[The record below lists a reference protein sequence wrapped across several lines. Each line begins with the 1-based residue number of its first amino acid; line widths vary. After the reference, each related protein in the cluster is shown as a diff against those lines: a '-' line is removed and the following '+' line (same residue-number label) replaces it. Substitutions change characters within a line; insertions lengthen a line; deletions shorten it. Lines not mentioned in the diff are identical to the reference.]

1 MFEEHGWVGDL
12 LYPGDNGGKDCTVRE
27 ESRSSKASENPG
39 GETIQRCVLHKM
51 LRSPIET
58 TTKCNSS
65 STNPILTKQAVMCEG
80 KSALA
85 VALEHPDLQ
94 ELEHQIELRCDGRRQ
109 VKGLDPRDAGPPPM
123 QLEVVRE
130 PSPKVWWS
138 QPIL

>member
-1 MFEEHGWVGDL
+1 MFEEHGWIGDL

-27 ESRSSKASENPG
+27 ESRSSTQLCA
-39 GETIQRCVLHKM
+39 LHKM

-80 KSALA
+80 KSALE
-85 VALEHPDLQ
+85 VALQHPDLQ
-94 ELEHQIELRCDGRRQ
+94 ELEHQIEARWDGRCH
-109 VKGLDPRDAGPPPM
+109 VKGLNPRDAGPPPL

-130 PSPKVWWS
+130 PSSKVW
-138 QPIL
+138 

>member
-12 LYPGDNGGKDCTVRE
+12 LYPDDNGGKDCSERE

-51 LRSPIET
+51 LRSPIEAT
-58 TTKCNSS
+58 TMCNSS
-65 STNPILTKQAVMCEG
+65 STPLTLTKQAVMCEG

-85 VALEHPDLQ
+85 VALQHPDFQ
-94 ELEHQIELRCDGRRQ
+94 ELEHQIEARCDGRCQ
-109 VKGLDPRDAGPPPM
+109 VKGLNQRDEATPPL

-130 PSPKVWWS
+130 PSSKVW
-138 QPIL
+138 